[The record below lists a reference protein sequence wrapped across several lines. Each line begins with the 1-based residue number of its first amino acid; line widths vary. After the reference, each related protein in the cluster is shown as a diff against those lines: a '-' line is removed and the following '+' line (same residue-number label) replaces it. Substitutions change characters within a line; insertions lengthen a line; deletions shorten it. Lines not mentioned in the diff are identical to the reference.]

1 MANGNN
7 YSSDMRALIQALMAM
22 RDRRLAPTSQRAQ
35 DLRQMSGLTP
45 GGAFAGGTLAR
56 KKGGRNV
63 AGGSSKLTNR
73 RAKMMGDARRAKE
86 SEAKTKKTKKGLPV
100 MKDGPRNFIQ
110 RLGET
115 GAYDQGQL
123 DAIASVAPQLL
134 LLEELMDSNEAPLQT
149 PMQ

>member
-1 MANGNN
+1 MAEGNN
-7 YSSDMRALIQALMAM
+7 YSSNMQALIQALMAM
-22 RDRRLAPTSQRAQ
+22 RNQRSVPTSQRAQ

-63 AGGSSKLTNR
+63 NASGSSNVNR
-73 RAKMMGDARRAKE
+73 RTKMALDARREK
-86 SEAKTKKTKKGLPV
+86 EAKTKKTKKGLPV

-134 LLEELMDSNEAPLQT
+134 LLEELMGSNEAPLQI